1 VLLGFP
7 GAMRGRHAGKVE
19 WVGNPVGEAI
29 VRVPAP
35 EERFAGRTGPLSLL
49 IVGGSLG
56 AAAINRCVP
65 KALALLPAA
74 NRPHVVHQSGA
85 RHIEALRAAYARERI
100 DAECVPFIDDM
111 ASRYAAADLV
121 LCRGGAITVAELA
134 AVGLAAIVVPLPGA
148 IADEQSANAD
158 FLVAGGA
165 AQKIPE
171 AELSP
176 ERLAATIGSFTRET
190 LLAMAVAARK
200 LARRD
205 AADRVAD
212 ACVALGS
219 AR

>member
-1 VLLGFP
+1 V
-7 GAMRGRHAGKVE
+7 
-19 WVGNPVGEAI
+19 
-29 VRVPAP
+29 
-35 EERFAGRTGPLSLL
+35 RFAGRTGRLSLL

-56 AAAINRCVP
+56 ASAINRCVP
-65 KALALLPAA
+65 KALSLLPATD
-74 NRPHVVHQSGA
+74 RPRVVHQSGA
-85 RHIEALRAAYARERI
+85 RHIEALRAAYARERV
-100 DAECVPFIDDM
+100 DAECVSFIDDM

-134 AVGLAAIVVPLPGA
+134 AVGLAAIIVPLPGA

-165 AQKIPE
+165 ALKIPE
-171 AELSP
+171 AELRP
-176 ERLAATIGSFTRET
+176 ERLAATIGSFTREK
-190 LLAMAVAARK
+190 LLAMAVAGRK